1 MSAPRRS
8 GRRDDDELSLLAR
21 LRARA
26 AAERERA
33 HASDEALVAPD
44 DEDWALE
51 DDADPVRHRLA
62 APKRVGEHLGA
73 YLQRRGW
80 AERLGGASLS
90 GEWERV
96 VGPELAR
103 VSEPV
108 RLAGGV
114 LVVRVV
120 DQVWATQL
128 RYLLGRVRDAAN
140 GRLGAHAVREVRLV
154 VGRLEGPDDASDA
167 SGPGSGH
174 TATATPSGPA
184 TDTDPTVRR
193 RTGTEG
199 GRP

>member
-1 MSAPRRS
+1 MSVPRRGDR
-8 GRRDDDELSLLAR
+8 GRGREEDELSLLAR

-33 HASDEALVAPD
+33 ATSEAALVAPD
-44 DEDWALE
+44 DDDWALE
-51 DDADPVRHRLA
+51 DDEDPIRRRVS
-62 APKRVGEHLGA
+62 APKRVGEHLGT

-90 GEWERV
+90 GDWERV

-128 RYLLGRVRDAAN
+128 RYLVGRIRDAAN
-140 GRLGAHAVREVRLV
+140 GLLGANAVREVRLV
-154 VGRLEGPDDASDA
+154 VGRLEG
-167 SGPGSGH
+167 GPGG
-174 TATATPSGPA
+174 
-184 TDTDPTVRR
+184 VR
-193 RTGTEG
+193 
-199 GRP
+199 P

>member
-1 MSAPRRS
+1 MNGGAPR
-8 GRRDDDELSLLAR
+8 GRRREDQELARLER

-33 HASDEALVAPD
+33 AASEAALVEPTD
-44 DEDWALE
+44 DDWTLE
-51 DDADPVRHRLA
+51 DDGDPVRTRLDG
-62 APKRVGEHLGA
+62 PKRVAEHLGA

-80 AERLGGASLS
+80 SERLGGASLAA
-90 GEWERV
+90 EWSAV

-128 RYLLGRVRDAAN
+128 RYLLGRIRDAAN
-140 GRLGAHAVREVRLV
+140 GTLGANAVREVRLV
-154 VGRLEGPDDASDA
+154 IGRLERDEHPRTDDGVGD
-167 SGPGSGH
+167 GSG
-174 TATATPSGPA
+174 AGGPS
-184 TDTDPTVRR
+184 D
-193 RTGTEG
+193 G
-199 GRP
+199 GRPA

>member
-1 MSAPRRS
+1 MSPARGGG
-8 GRRDDDELSLLAR
+8 GRREEDERSLLAR

-26 AAERERA
+26 SAERERA
-33 HASDEALVAPD
+33 AGSEAALVAPG
-44 DEDWALE
+44 DEDWAI
-51 DDADPVRHRLA
+51 DDDEDPVRHRLA
-62 APKRVGEHLGA
+62 APKRIGEHLGG

-114 LVVRVV
+114 LVIRVA

-140 GRLGAHAVREVRLV
+140 GLLGANAVREVRLI
-154 VGRLEGPDDASDA
+154 VGRLEGGGLVTDER
-167 SGPGSGH
+167 SGP
-174 TATATPSGPA
+174 
-184 TDTDPTVRR
+184 D
-193 RTGTEG
+193 G
-199 GRP
+199 GRGTDGDARTDGGHDAGHGG

>member
-1 MSAPRRS
+1 MSVPRRG
-8 GRRDDDELSLLAR
+8 GRGRGREEDELSLLAR

-26 AAERERA
+26 ATERVRA
-33 HASDEALVAPD
+33 SSSEAALVAPGDDDWSLED
-44 DEDWALE
+44 DED
-51 DDADPVRHRLA
+51 PIRRRIS
-62 APKRVGEHLGA
+62 APKRVGEHLGT

-90 GEWERV
+90 GDWERV

-128 RYLLGRVRDAAN
+128 RYLVGRVRDAAN
-140 GRLGAHAVREVRLV
+140 GLLGANAVREVRLV
-154 VGRLEGPDDASDA
+154 VGRLEGAPAGDGAGDRADGWHGADDGTGGR
-167 SGPGSGH
+167 GPG
-174 TATATPSGPA
+174 P
-184 TDTDPTVRR
+184 VR
-193 RTGTEG
+193 
-199 GRP
+199 P